1 MYSNTRIAQTIAIV
15 DPKNSWV
22 QKAMKRVNTGLQA
35 SAVSELA
42 EVPKC

>member
-15 DPKNSWV
+15 DPKNGWV
-22 QKAMKRVNTGLQA
+22 QKAMKRVNTA

-42 EVPKC
+42 KVPKC